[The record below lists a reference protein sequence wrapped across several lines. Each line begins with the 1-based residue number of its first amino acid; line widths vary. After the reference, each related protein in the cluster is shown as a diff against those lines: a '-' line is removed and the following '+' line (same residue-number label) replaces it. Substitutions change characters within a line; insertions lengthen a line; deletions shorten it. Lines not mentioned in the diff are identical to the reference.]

1 MDAFV
6 TQGHKC
12 SGKRRFLVYVTG
24 WWCIDV

>member
-12 SGKRRFLVYVTG
+12 SGKRRCLVYVTEVA
-24 WWCIDV
+24 WC